1 MAEAPGKTQ
10 CSKHGLQDE
19 TYVCAHIAGS
29 LASGVPVGFHWAA
42 DSGQARPDAWCSSC
56 EAARAKAGG
65 NWTDELVAILDVKM
79 VCGGCYDHAK
89 QTWEASRKR

>member
-79 VCGGCYDHAK
+79 VCGACYDHAK
-89 QTWEASRKR
+89 QMWEASRKR